1 MIITRLYAKNV
12 LKYGTLLLE
21 DMPQKGVIGI
31 SGPNESGKS
40 SIGETI
46 CFALFGRTW
55 SLDEKSRQ
63 KVIRWGENRCL
74 VILRFVAA
82 DGKEYEITRH
92 LDSDGNHSARLVVV
106 GDDEHV
112 TKGADAVKLQ
122 LQQILGIKYDEYI
135 ESFYL
140 AQRELTTPHP
150 HSDAIKSMAGIL
162 TLEKARDEFEREI
175 AHFRKGMVNA
185 DSQHIHLQEE
195 LEDLGVIPEYLHEM
209 EAQRAS
215 IDAACDSCE
224 QRGEQLQEQTGA
236 YLATLNELQ
245 AEKSKSG
252 KARFYEMVLLLLGA
266 ILAGIWLMV
275 SLLPDHAVSVALH
288 DLLSKIPLW
297 SDAFLPLLVY
307 LAGAFGLTALLLWK
321 SGSSSTSRV
330 RQLESGSGDYHQLF
344 EETVEQRN
352 SGEDLKQ
359 LGLSDDDVELQ
370 IDAAQ
375 TSTLLSWL
383 KLHQANDKEVQAGAN
398 REATWLNQVIN
409 LQEERLR
416 ELDETIA
423 EERDRVHRATGLQHQ
438 QDSFQH
444 TVEDNSQQIKVRA
457 LAIQLLDGGIERI
470 AKKFNRELRDGAGN
484 ILPNLTQGQ
493 YQHIKLD
500 DDLDVQLFSSKKGDF
515 LEFDEVSSGTQR
527 QVLLAVRLSMSQA
540 LADDALKG
548 NQFLFLDE
556 PFAFFDQERTS
567 QSLKSLATLEHLP
580 QIWIIAQ
587 EFPEDAEFAR
597 HIDCKRIAVD
607 LSST

>member
-21 DMPQKGVIGI
+21 DLPQQGVIGI
-31 SGPNESGKS
+31 SGQNESGKS

-55 SLDEKSRQ
+55 SLDERNRQ

-74 VILRFVAA
+74 VMLRFVAA
-82 DGKEYEITRH
+82 DGKEYELTRH
-92 LDSDGNHSARLVVV
+92 LDSDGNHSARLSVV
-106 GDDEHV
+106 GEDEHV
-112 TKGADAVKLQ
+112 TKGADAVKLR

-185 DSQHIHLQEE
+185 DAQHIQLQEE
-195 LEDLGVIPEYLHEM
+195 LEDLGVIPDYLHEM
-209 EAQRAS
+209 ETQRAS
-215 IDAACDSCE
+215 IDAACDACE
-224 QRGEQLQEQTGA
+224 QRGVELQEKTGS
-236 YLATLNELQ
+236 YLATLNEYL
-245 AEKSKSG
+245 AAKSTRGKS
-252 KARFYEMVLLLLGA
+252 RFYEMLLLLSGSM
-266 ILAGIWLMV
+266 LAAIWLMIT
-275 SLLPDHAVSVALH
+275 LLPERAVSVVLH
-288 DLLSKIPLW
+288 DLLAKIPFW

-307 LAGAFGLTALLLWK
+307 LAGAFGLIALLLWK
-321 SGSSSTSRV
+321 SGSSAASRM

-344 EETVEQRN
+344 EEIVEQRD
-352 SGEDLKQ
+352 SGEDLKL
-359 LGLSDDDVELQ
+359 LGLNADDVELQ

-383 KLHQANDKEVQAGAN
+383 KLHQANDKELQAGAN
-398 REATWLNQVIN
+398 RETAWLNQVIN
-409 LQEERLR
+409 HQEERLKG
-416 ELDETIA
+416 LDEEISG
-423 EERDRVHRATGLQHQ
+423 EHDRVHRAEGLQHQ
-438 QDSFQH
+438 QNSFQH
-444 TVEDNSQQIKVRA
+444 TVEENSRLIKVRA
-457 LAIQLLDGGIERI
+457 LAIQLLDGAIERV

-484 ILPNLTQGQ
+484 ILPDLTQGE

-527 QVLLAVRLSMSQA
+527 QVLLAVRLSMSQS
-540 LADDALKG
+540 LADDVLKG
-548 NQFLFLDE
+548 DQFLFLDE
-556 PFAFFDQERTS
+556 PFAFFDQERTCQAL
-567 QSLKSLATLEHLP
+567 QSMTTLEHLP

-587 EFPEDAEFAR
+587 EFPGDAEFAR
-597 HIDCKRIAVD
+597 HVDCKRLAVD

>member
-21 DMPQKGVIGI
+21 DLPQKGVIGI

-40 SIGETI
+40 TIGETI

-74 VILRFVAA
+74 VMLRFVAA
-82 DGKEYEITRH
+82 DGNEYEITRH
-92 LDSDGNHSARLVVV
+92 LDSDGNHSARLSIV
-106 GDDEHV
+106 GDEEHI
-112 TKGADAVKLQ
+112 TKGADAVKLL

-140 AQRELTTPHP
+140 AQRELTAPHP

-162 TLEKARDEFEREI
+162 TLEKSRDEFEREI

-195 LEDLGVIPEYLHEM
+195 LETLGIIPGHLDEIET
-209 EAQRAS
+209 QRAA
-215 IDAACDSCE
+215 IDAACDACE
-224 QRGEQLQEQTGA
+224 QRGERLQEQTGT

-245 AEKSKSG
+245 TAKAKRG
-252 KARFYEMVLLLLGA
+252 KARFYEMLLLFAGA
-266 ILAGIWLMV
+266 MLAGVWLVMT
-275 SLLPDHAVSVALH
+275 LLPERAVSVVLH
-288 DLLSKIPLW
+288 DLLAKIPFW
-297 SDAFLPLLVY
+297 SDAFQPLLVY
-307 LAGAFGLTALLLWK
+307 LAGAFGLIAVLLWR
-321 SGSSSTSRV
+321 SGSAAASKM
-330 RQLESGSGDYHQLF
+330 RQLESSTGGYHQLF
-344 EETVEQRN
+344 EEIVDKRN
-352 SGEDLKQ
+352 SGEDLDV
-359 LGLSDDDVELQ
+359 LGLADDAVELQ

-375 TSTLLSWL
+375 TSTLSAWL
-383 KLHQANDKEVQAGAN
+383 KLHQANDQEVQAGAN
-398 REATWLNQVIN
+398 RETTWLNQVIN
-409 LQEERLR
+409 LQEVRLR
-416 ELDETIA
+416 ELDEEIG
-423 EERDRVHRATGLQHQ
+423 EERERVHQATGLQHQ

-444 TVEDNSQQIKVRA
+444 TVEDHSQQIKVRA
-457 LAIQLLDGGIERI
+457 LAIQLLEGAMERV
-470 AKKFNRELRDGAGN
+470 AKKFNRELRDGAGY
-484 ILPNLTQGQ
+484 ILPDLTQGE

-500 DDLDVQLFSSKKGDF
+500 DDLDVQLFSAGKGDF
-515 LEFDEVSSGTQR
+515 MEFDEVSSGTQR

-540 LADDALKG
+540 LADDALDG

-556 PFAFFDQERTS
+556 PFAFFDHERAS
-567 QSLKSLATLEHLP
+567 QALQSLSSLEHLP

-587 EFPEDAEFAR
+587 EFPEEAEFAR
-597 HIDCKRIAVD
+597 KIDCRRIAVD

>member
-21 DMPQKGVIGI
+21 DMPKKGVIGI

-55 SLDEKSRQ
+55 SLNEKSRQ

-92 LDSDGNHSARLVVV
+92 LDSDGNHSAKLSVV

-162 TLEKARDEFEREI
+162 NLEKARDEFEREN

-195 LEDLGVIPEYLHEM
+195 LEELGVIPDYLQEM
-209 EAQRAS
+209 ETQRAS
-215 IDAACDSCE
+215 IDAACDACE
-224 QRGEQLQEQTGA
+224 QRGEELQEKTGV
-236 YLATLNELQ
+236 YLATLNKFQ
-245 AEKSKSG
+245 AAKSTRGKS
-252 KARFYEMVLLLLGA
+252 RFYEMLLLLSGA
-266 ILAGIWLMV
+266 MLAAIWLMIT
-275 SLLPDHAVSVALH
+275 LLPGRAVSVVLH
-288 DLLSKIPLW
+288 DLLAKIPFW

-307 LAGAFGLTALLLWK
+307 LAGAFGLIALLLWK
-321 SGSSSTSRV
+321 SGSSAASRL
-330 RQLESGSGDYHQLF
+330 RQLESESGEYYQLF
-344 EETVEQRN
+344 EKIVEQRN
-352 SGEDLKQ
+352 SGEDLKL
-359 LGLSDDDVELQ
+359 LGLDADAVELQ
-370 IDAAQ
+370 IDANK

-383 KLHQANDKEVQAGAN
+383 KLHQANDKDVQAGAN
-398 REATWLNQVIN
+398 RESTWLNQVIN
-409 LQEERLR
+409 LQEERLK
-416 ELDETIA
+416 ELDEEIA
-423 EERDRVHRATGLQHQ
+423 VERDRVHRAAGLQHQ
-438 QDSFQH
+438 QNSYQH
-444 TVEDNSQQIKVRA
+444 TVEDSSQQIKVRA
-457 LAIQLLDGGIERI
+457 LAMQLLDGAIERV

-484 ILPNLTQGQ
+484 ILPDLTQGE

-515 LEFDEVSSGTQR
+515 MEFDEVSSGTQR

-540 LADDALKG
+540 LADDTLKDD
-548 NQFLFLDE
+548 QFLFLDE
-556 PFAFFDQERTS
+556 PFAFFDRERTS
-567 QSLKSLATLEHLP
+567 HSLRSMATLRHLP

-597 HIDCKRIAVD
+597 HIDCKHIVVD

>member
-21 DMPQKGVIGI
+21 DMPQQGVIGI

-55 SLDEKSRQ
+55 SLNEKNRQ

-82 DGKEYEITRH
+82 DGKEYEVTRH
-92 LDSDGNHSARLVVV
+92 LDSDGNHSARLSLV
-106 GDDEHV
+106 GDDEHI

-162 TLEKARDEFEREI
+162 SLEQARDEFEREI
-175 AHFRKGMVNA
+175 GNFRKGMVNA

-195 LEDLGVIPEYLHEM
+195 LVDLGVIPNYLQEM
-209 EAQRAS
+209 EEQRAS
-215 IDAACDSCE
+215 IDTACDACE
-224 QRGEQLQEQTGA
+224 QRGEELQQKTGV
-236 YLATLNELQ
+236 YLATLNAFQE
-245 AEKSKSG
+245 AKSRQGKS
-252 KARFYEMVLLLLGA
+252 RLYEMLLLFSGA
-266 ILAGIWLMV
+266 LLATIWLMITLFPERA
-275 SLLPDHAVSVALH
+275 SSVVLH
-288 DLLSKIPLW
+288 DLLAKIPFW

-307 LAGAFGLTALLLWK
+307 LAGAFGLMALLLWK
-321 SGSSSTSRV
+321 SGSSAASRV

-344 EETVEQRN
+344 EKSVERRN
-352 SGEDLKQ
+352 SGEDLNMM
-359 LGLSDDDVELQ
+359 GLNDDAVETHIDV
-370 IDAAQ
+370 AQ
-375 TSTLLSWL
+375 TATLLTWL
-383 KLHQANDKEVQAGAN
+383 KLHQASDKDVQAGAN

-409 LQEERLR
+409 LQEDKLK
-416 ELDETIA
+416 ELDKEIDV
-423 EERDRVHRATGLQHQ
+423 ERDRVRRATGLQHQ
-438 QDSFQH
+438 QESFQH
-444 TVEDNSQQIKVRA
+444 TVADHSKQIKVRA
-457 LAIQLLDGGIERI
+457 LATQLLDGAIERV
-470 AKKFNRELRDGAGN
+470 AKTFNRELRDGAGT
-484 ILPNLTQGQ
+484 ILPDLTQGQ

-515 LEFDEVSSGTQR
+515 MEFDEVSSGTQR

-540 LADDALKG
+540 LADDVLKG
-548 NQFLFLDE
+548 DQFLFLDE
-556 PFAFFDQERTS
+556 PFAFFDHERTS
-567 QSLKSLATLEHLP
+567 HSLQSMETLEHLP

-587 EFPEDAEFAR
+587 EFPDDAVFSR

>member
-21 DMPQKGVIGI
+21 DMPQQGVIGI

-92 LDSDGNHSARLVVV
+92 LDSDGNHSARLSVV

-112 TKGADAVKLQ
+112 IKGADAVKLQ
-122 LQQILGIKYDEYI
+122 LQQVLGIKYDEYI

-162 TLEKARDEFEREI
+162 SLEKARDEFEREI
-175 AHFRKGMVNA
+175 THFRKGMVNA
-185 DSQHIHLQEE
+185 DSQHIRLQEE
-195 LEDLGVIPEYLHEM
+195 LEDLGVIPNYLQEM
-209 EAQRAS
+209 ETQRAS
-215 IDAACDSCE
+215 IDAACDACE
-224 QRGEQLQEQTGA
+224 QRGEELQEKTSA

-245 AEKSKSG
+245 AAKSRRGKS
-252 KARFYEMVLLLLGA
+252 RFYEMLLLLSGA
-266 ILAGIWLMV
+266 MLAAVWLMIT
-275 SLLPDHAVSVALH
+275 LFPERAVSVILH
-288 DLLSKIPLW
+288 ELLAKIPFW

-307 LAGAFGLTALLLWK
+307 LAGAFGLIALLLWK
-321 SGSSSTSRV
+321 SGSSAASRI

-344 EETVEQRN
+344 EKSVEQRN
-352 SGEDLKQ
+352 SGEDLKL
-359 LGLSDDDVELQ
+359 LGLSEDAVKLK

-383 KLHQANDKEVQAGAN
+383 KLHQANDKEMQAGAN
-398 REATWLNQVIN
+398 RETTWLNQVIN
-409 LQEERLR
+409 LQEERLK
-416 ELDETIA
+416 ELDEEIA
-423 EERDRVHRATGLQHQ
+423 AERDSVHRVTGLQHQ
-438 QDSFQH
+438 QNSFQH
-444 TVEDNSQQIKVRA
+444 TVEDHSQQIKMRA
-457 LAIQLLDGGIERI
+457 LATQLLDGAIERV
-470 AKKFNRELRDGAGN
+470 AKKFNRELRDGAGT
-484 ILPNLTQGQ
+484 ILPDLTQGQ

-515 LEFDEVSSGTQR
+515 MEFDEVSSGTQR

-540 LADDALKG
+540 LASDVLKG
-548 NQFLFLDE
+548 DQFLFLDE

-567 QSLKSLATLEHLP
+567 HSLQSMTTLEHLP

-587 EFPEDAEFAR
+587 EFPDDAVFAR

>member
-21 DMPQKGVIGI
+21 DMPQQGVIGI

-92 LDSDGNHSARLVVV
+92 LDLDGNHSARLSVV

-122 LQQILGIKYDEYI
+122 LQQVLGIKYDEYI

-162 TLEKARDEFEREI
+162 SLEKARDEFEREI

-195 LEDLGVIPEYLHEM
+195 LEDLGVIPNYLQEM
-209 EAQRAS
+209 ETQRAS
-215 IDAACDSCE
+215 IDAACDACE
-224 QRGEQLQEQTGA
+224 QRGEALQEKTSA

-245 AEKSKSG
+245 AAKSRRGKS
-252 KARFYEMVLLLLGA
+252 RFYEMLLLLSGA
-266 ILAGIWLMV
+266 ILAAVWLMIT
-275 SLLPDHAVSVALH
+275 LFPERAVSVVLH
-288 DLLSKIPLW
+288 ELLAKIPFW

-307 LAGAFGLTALLLWK
+307 LAGAFGLIALLLWK
-321 SGSSSTSRV
+321 SGSSAASRI

-344 EETVEQRN
+344 EKSVEQRN
-352 SGEDLKQ
+352 SGEDLK
-359 LGLSDDDVELQ
+359 LLDLSDEAVKLK

-383 KLHQANDKEVQAGAN
+383 KLHQANDKDVQAGAN
-398 REATWLNQVIN
+398 RETTWLNQVIN
-409 LQEERLR
+409 LQEERLK
-416 ELDETIA
+416 ELDEEIA
-423 EERDRVHRATGLQHQ
+423 GERDRVHRATGLQHQ
-438 QDSFQH
+438 QNSFQH
-444 TVEDNSQQIKVRA
+444 TVEDHSQQIKMRA
-457 LAIQLLDGGIERI
+457 LATQLLDGAIERV
-470 AKKFNRELRDGAGN
+470 AKKFNRELRDGAGT
-484 ILPNLTQGQ
+484 ILPDLTQGQ

-515 LEFDEVSSGTQR
+515 MEFDEVSSGTQR

-540 LADDALKG
+540 LASDALKG

-567 QSLKSLATLEHLP
+567 HSLQSMTTLEHLP

-587 EFPEDAEFAR
+587 EFPDDAVFAR
-597 HIDCKRIAVD
+597 HVDCKRIAVD

>member
-74 VILRFVAA
+74 VMLRFVAA

-92 LDSDGNHSARLVVV
+92 LDSDGNHSARLSLI
-106 GDDEHV
+106 GEDEHV

-162 TLEKARDEFEREI
+162 SLEKARDEFEREI

-195 LEDLGVIPEYLHEM
+195 LEDLGVIPNYLQEM
-209 EAQRAS
+209 ETQRAS
-215 IDAACDSCE
+215 IDAACDACE
-224 QRGEQLQEQTGA
+224 QRGEELQEKTEA
-236 YLATLNELQ
+236 YLATLSEYQ
-245 AEKSKSG
+245 AEKSTRGKS
-252 KARFYEMVLLLLGA
+252 RLYEMLLLLSGA
-266 ILAGIWLMV
+266 MLAAIWLMIT
-275 SLLPDHAVSVALH
+275 LLPERAVSVVLH
-288 DLLSKIPLW
+288 DLLAKIPFW

-307 LAGAFGLTALLLWK
+307 LAGAFGFIALLLWK
-321 SGSSSTSRV
+321 SGSSAASRM

-344 EETVEQRN
+344 EKSVEQRN
-352 SGEDLKQ
+352 SGEDLKL
-359 LGLSDDDVELQ
+359 LGLNDDAVQLQ

-383 KLHQANDKEVQAGAN
+383 KLHQASDKDVQAGAN

-409 LQEERLR
+409 LQEERLK
-416 ELDETIA
+416 ELDEEIA
-423 EERDRVHRATGLQHQ
+423 GERERVRRAEGLQHQ
-438 QDSFQH
+438 QNSFQH

-457 LAIQLLDGGIERI
+457 LATQLLDGAIERI
-470 AKKFNRELRDGAGN
+470 AKKFNRELRDGAGS
-484 ILPNLTQGQ
+484 ILPDLTQGQ

-515 LEFDEVSSGTQR
+515 MEFDEVSSGTQR

-548 NQFLFLDE
+548 DQFLFLDE

-567 QSLKSLATLEHLP
+567 QSLQSMETLEHLP

-587 EFPEDAEFAR
+587 EFPKDAEFTR

>member
-31 SGPNESGKS
+31 SGANESGKS

-74 VILRFVAA
+74 VMLRFVAA
-82 DGKEYEITRH
+82 DDKEYEITRH
-92 LDSDGNHSARLVVV
+92 LDSDGNHSARLSVV
-106 GDDEHV
+106 GEDEHV

-122 LQQILGIKYDEYI
+122 IQQILGIKYDEYI

-162 TLEKARDEFEREI
+162 SLEKSRDEFEREI

-195 LEDLGVIPEYLHEM
+195 LEDLAVIPDYLQEM
-209 EAQRAS
+209 ESQRAS
-215 IDAACDSCE
+215 IDTACDACE
-224 QRGEQLQEQTGA
+224 QRGEELQEKTGA
-236 YLATLNELQ
+236 YLATLNEYQ
-245 AEKSKSG
+245 AARSRRGKS
-252 KARFYEMVLLLLGA
+252 RLYEMLLLLSGA
-266 ILAGIWLMV
+266 TLAVIWLMIT
-275 SLLPDHAVSVALH
+275 LLPERAVSVVLH
-288 DLLSKIPLW
+288 DLLAKMPFW

-307 LAGAFGLTALLLWK
+307 LAGAFGLIALLLWK
-321 SGSSSTSRV
+321 SGSSAASRM
-330 RQLESGSGDYHQLF
+330 RQLESGSGNYYHLF
-344 EETVEQRN
+344 EKSVEQRS
-352 SGEDLKQ
+352 SGDDLKL
-359 LGLSDDDVELQ
+359 LGLNADAVELQ

-383 KLHQANDKEVQAGAN
+383 KLHQASDKEVQAGAN
-398 REATWLNQVIN
+398 RETTWLNQVIN
-409 LQEERLR
+409 LQEDRLK
-416 ELDETIA
+416 ELDEEIA
-423 EERDRVHRATGLQHQ
+423 AERDRVRRATGLQHQ
-438 QDSFQH
+438 QESFQH

-457 LAIQLLDGGIERI
+457 LATQLLDGAIERV
-470 AKKFNRELRDGAGN
+470 AKKFNRELRDGAGK
-484 ILPNLTQGQ
+484 ILPDFTQGQ

-500 DDLDVQLFSSKKGDF
+500 DDLDVQLFSSQKGDF
-515 LEFDEVSSGTQR
+515 MEFDEVSSGTQR

-540 LADDALKG
+540 LADDVLKG

-567 QSLKSLATLEHLP
+567 QSLQSMETLEHLP

-587 EFPEDAEFAR
+587 KFPDDAVFAR
-597 HIDCKRIAVD
+597 HIDCKHIAVD

>member
-31 SGPNESGKS
+31 SGANESGKS

-74 VILRFVAA
+74 VMLRFVAA

-92 LDSDGNHSARLVVV
+92 LDSDGNHSARLSVV
-106 GDDEHV
+106 GEDEHV

-122 LQQILGIKYDEYI
+122 IQQILGIKYDEYI

-150 HSDAIKSMAGIL
+150 HSNAIKSMAGIL
-162 TLEKARDEFEREI
+162 SLEKARDEFEREI

-195 LEDLGVIPEYLHEM
+195 LEDLAVIPDYLQEM
-209 EAQRAS
+209 ETQRAS
-215 IDAACDSCE
+215 IDAACDACE
-224 QRGEQLQEQTGA
+224 QRGEELQEKSGA
-236 YLATLNELQ
+236 YLATLNEYQ
-245 AEKSKSG
+245 AAKSRRGKS
-252 KARFYEMVLLLLGA
+252 RLYEMLLLLSGA
-266 ILAGIWLMV
+266 MLAIIWLMIT
-275 SLLPDHAVSVALH
+275 LLPERAVSVVLH
-288 DLLSKIPLW
+288 DLLAKTPFW

-307 LAGAFGLTALLLWK
+307 LAGAFGLIALLLWK
-321 SGSSSTSRV
+321 SGSSAASRM
-330 RQLESGSGDYHQLF
+330 RQLDSGSGNYYHLF
-344 EETVEQRN
+344 EKSVEQRN
-352 SGEDLKQ
+352 SGDDLKL
-359 LGLSDDDVELQ
+359 LGLNADAVELQ

-383 KLHQANDKEVQAGAN
+383 KLHQASDKEVQAGAN
-398 REATWLNQVIN
+398 RETTWLNQVIN
-409 LQEERLR
+409 LQEDRLK
-416 ELDETIA
+416 ELDEEIA
-423 EERDRVHRATGLQHQ
+423 EERDRVRRATGLQHQ
-438 QDSFQH
+438 QESFQH

-457 LAIQLLDGGIERI
+457 LATQLLDGAIERV
-470 AKKFNRELRDGAGN
+470 AKKFNRELRDGAGK
-484 ILPNLTQGQ
+484 ILPDFTQGQ

-540 LADDALKG
+540 LADDVLKG

-567 QSLKSLATLEHLP
+567 QSLQSMETLEHLP

-587 EFPEDAEFAR
+587 KFPDDAVFAR

>member
-21 DMPQKGVIGI
+21 DMPQQGVIGI

-55 SLDEKSRQ
+55 SLNEKSRQ

-74 VILRFVAA
+74 VMLRFVAA

-92 LDSDGNHSARLVVV
+92 LDSDGNHSARLSIV
-106 GDDEHV
+106 GEDEHV

-122 LQQILGIKYDEYI
+122 LQQVLGIKYDEYI

-140 AQRELTTPHP
+140 AQRELTSPHP

-162 TLEKARDEFEREI
+162 SLEKARDEFEREI

-195 LEDLGVIPEYLHEM
+195 LEELAVIPDYLQEM
-209 EAQRAS
+209 ETQRAS
-215 IDAACDSCE
+215 IDAACDGCE
-224 QRGEQLQEQTGA
+224 QRGEELQEKTSA
-236 YLATLNELQ
+236 YLATLNEFQ
-245 AEKSKSG
+245 AAKSRRGKS
-252 KARFYEMVLLLLGA
+252 RFYEMLLLLSGA
-266 ILAGIWLMV
+266 MLAAIWLMIT
-275 SLLPDHAVSVALH
+275 LLPERAVSVVLH

-307 LAGAFGLTALLLWK
+307 IAGAFGFIALLLWK
-321 SGSSSTSRV
+321 SGSSAAFRM
-330 RQLESGSGDYHQLF
+330 RQLESGSGDYYSLF
-344 EETVEQRN
+344 EKSVEQRN

-359 LGLSDDDVELQ
+359 LDLNADDVELQ

-383 KLHQANDKEVQAGAN
+383 KLHQASDKDVQAGVN
-398 REATWLNQVIN
+398 RETTWLNQVIN
-409 LQEERLR
+409 LQEERLK
-416 ELDETIA
+416 ELDEKIA
-423 EERDRVHRATGLQHQ
+423 GERDRVRRATGLQHQ
-438 QDSFQH
+438 QNSFQH
-444 TVEDNSQQIKVRA
+444 TVEDNSHQIKVRA
-457 LAIQLLDGGIERI
+457 LATQLLDGAIERV

-567 QSLKSLATLEHLP
+567 QSLQSMETLEHLP

-587 EFPEDAEFAR
+587 KFPDDAVFAR
-597 HIDCKRIAVD
+597 HIDCKRLAVD

>member
-21 DMPQKGVIGI
+21 DMPQQGVIGI

-55 SLDEKSRQ
+55 SLNEKSRQ

-74 VILRFVAA
+74 VMLRFVAA

-92 LDSDGNHSARLVVV
+92 LDSDGNHSARLSIV
-106 GDDEHV
+106 GEDEHV

-140 AQRELTTPHP
+140 AQRELTSPHP

-162 TLEKARDEFEREI
+162 SLEKARDEFEREI

-195 LEDLGVIPEYLHEM
+195 LEELAVIPDYLQEM
-209 EAQRAS
+209 ETQRAS
-215 IDAACDSCE
+215 IDAACDGCE
-224 QRGEQLQEQTGA
+224 QRGEELQEKTSA
-236 YLATLNELQ
+236 YLATLNEFQ
-245 AEKSKSG
+245 AAKSRRGKS
-252 KARFYEMVLLLLGA
+252 RFYEMLLLLSGA
-266 ILAGIWLMV
+266 MLAAIWLMIT
-275 SLLPDHAVSVALH
+275 LLPERAVSVVLH

-307 LAGAFGLTALLLWK
+307 IAGAFGFIALLLWK
-321 SGSSSTSRV
+321 SGSSAAFRM
-330 RQLESGSGDYHQLF
+330 RQLESGSGDYYSLF
-344 EETVEQRN
+344 EKSVEQRN

-359 LGLSDDDVELQ
+359 LDLNADDVELQ

-383 KLHQANDKEVQAGAN
+383 KLHQASDKDVQAGVN
-398 REATWLNQVIN
+398 RETTWLNQVIN
-409 LQEERLR
+409 LQEERLK
-416 ELDETIA
+416 ELDEKIA
-423 EERDRVHRATGLQHQ
+423 GERDRVRRATGLQHQ
-438 QDSFQH
+438 QNSFQH
-444 TVEDNSQQIKVRA
+444 TVEDNSHQIKVRA
-457 LAIQLLDGGIERI
+457 LATQLLDGAIERV

-548 NQFLFLDE
+548 DQFLFLDE

-567 QSLKSLATLEHLP
+567 QSLQSMETLEHLP

-587 EFPEDAEFAR
+587 KFPDDAVFAR
-597 HIDCKRIAVD
+597 HIDCKRLAVD